1 MLVTLLIILTTVSIL
16 GFLVYNKKIFLL
28 LSVGLILICFVIQ
41 YKQTIPTT
49 FFHLTEMETVHQINR
64 LHQYP
69 QYAFRLGHILED
81 RPESTL
87 LFKLEKNF
95 TDTFDFLLFP
105 NIFIT
110 IIFIPF
116 FIIGIFKSIIAHP
129 RFTLALV
136 VSSIILF
143 TIIGHQNS
151 NGPICLYPIIFSFSF
166 FTFVQKKSYKN

>member
-16 GFLVYNKKIFLL
+16 GFLVSNKKIFLL
-28 LSVGLILICFVIQ
+28 SSLWLILICFIVQ
-41 YKQTIPTT
+41 YKQTLPTNL
-49 FFHLTEMETVHQINR
+49 FQLTEMETVHQINR

-69 QYAFRLGHILED
+69 QYTFRLGHILEE

-87 LFKLEKNF
+87 LFKLKKNF
-95 TDTFDFLLFP
+95 TDTFNFLLFP

-116 FIIGIFKSIIAHP
+116 FIIGIFKSISTHP
-129 RFTLALV
+129 RFTLTLV

-143 TIIGHQNS
+143 TFIGHQNS
-151 NGPICLYPIIFSFSF
+151 NGPICLYPIIFSYSF
-166 FTFVQKKSYKN
+166 FTFVQKKL